1 MHVVD
6 KPEDGTRPSCR
17 SLGDEASPVEASGE
31 MRLLDE
37 RSSVGAGKS
46 VEGAAAAV
54 VRQAESQAG
63 GRESAQRDWRGRRQQ
78 LIKL

>member
-6 KPEDGTRPSCR
+6 KPDDGTRPRC
-17 SLGDEASPVEASGE
+17 GTYEASPVEAVGE

-46 VEGAAAAV
+46 VEGAAAV
-54 VRQAESQAG
+54 VRQAELQAG
-63 GRESAQRDWRGRRQQ
+63 GRESAQRDWRGGHSN
-78 LIKL
+78 

>member
-1 MHVVD
+1 M
-6 KPEDGTRPSCR
+6 
-17 SLGDEASPVEASGE
+17 DEASPVEAVGG

-46 VEGAAAAV
+46 VEGATAV
-54 VRQAESQAG
+54 VRQAELQAG
-63 GRESAQRDWRGRRQQ
+63 GRESAQRDWRGRAQQ